1 MKILKDLVVAG
12 NITVD
17 GTVDGRDVS
26 VDGAKLDTLKKDTY
40 INIIDGVAAG
50 SQTIIPAGTGYR
62 GISDIIIKCTSS
74 VNVTYPT
81 SIDVKYY
88 DYTNTL
94 RTISCPITAV
104 PGIIQRVTSI
114 FGISPLPQADLSYG
128 PITVE
133 WAKSGG
139 TPTEHKYEIIC
150 KID

>member
-1 MKILKDLVVAG
+1 MSDIEILL
-12 NITVD
+12 
-17 GTVDGRDVS
+17 
-26 VDGAKLDTLKKDTY
+26 GA
-40 INIIDGVAAG
+40 VAG
-50 SQTIIPAGTGYR
+50 SQTIIPQGTGYR

-74 VNVTYPT
+74 VNVTYPS

-94 RTISCPITAV
+94 RTIICPTTAI
-104 PGIIQRVTSI
+104 PGIIQRASSVFGTS
-114 FGISPLPQADLSYG
+114 PMPTADLSYG

-133 WAKSGG
+133 WMKSGG